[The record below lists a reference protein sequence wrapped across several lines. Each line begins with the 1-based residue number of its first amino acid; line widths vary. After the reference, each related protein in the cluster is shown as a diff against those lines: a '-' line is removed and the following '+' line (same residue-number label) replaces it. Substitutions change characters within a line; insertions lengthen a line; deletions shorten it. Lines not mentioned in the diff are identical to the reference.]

1 MSNQFSGRPT
11 WAEINL
17 DNLAYNLRSVKN
29 FINQPIKVTAIVKAD
44 AYGHC
49 AVECAK
55 KLENS
60 GIDWFGVAL
69 PEEGVELR
77 ENGIIKPI
85 LCLGGFW
92 VGQERI
98 ILENDLTPVIF
109 QAEKAEIL
117 DRAASEQNVTA
128 KAHIKID
135 TGMGRIGVRFDEI
148 EDFIQRIKALKNIN
162 FEGIMTHFA
171 AADKFEEKSF
181 TNLQIERFNQAVEL
195 FENSGFRFTYKDMAN
210 SPASIAYPDSYGDM
224 IRLGGILYGL
234 GDDVLPDWTQR
245 PELKPVLSLYSRITL
260 LKKIKKGETLG
271 YSRTFRA
278 ERDSVIATIPIGYQ
292 DGYRRGFSN
301 RARVIINGK
310 FAEVVGRISMDWTI
324 LDVTEIPDIKIGD
337 KVVLIGEQD
346 GLKITAEELAKKVDT
361 ISYEITCGIDRRVKR
376 VYVGS
381 E

>member
-1 MSNQFSGRPT
+1 MSNLISGRPT

-17 DNLAYNLRSVKN
+17 DNLIFNLRSVKE
-29 FINQPIKVTAIVKAD
+29 FINKPIKYMAVVKAD
-44 AYGHC
+44 AYGHG

-55 KLENS
+55 KLESS
-60 GIDWFGVAL
+60 GIDWLGVAL

-77 ENGIIKPI
+77 QKGVTKPI

-92 VGQERI
+92 IGQEK
-98 ILENDLTPVIF
+98 LVLQNDLTPVIF

-117 DRAASEQNVTA
+117 DRAARELNIKA
-128 KAHIKID
+128 NAHIKID
-135 TGMGRIGVRFDEI
+135 TGMGRIGIRFDEI
-148 EDFIQRIKALKNIN
+148 SDFTKKIKSLKNIN

-171 AADKFEEKSF
+171 AADKLEEKSF
-181 TNLQIERFNQAVEL
+181 TTLQIDRFNKAVEF
-195 FENSGFRFTYKDMAN
+195 FENNGFCFLYKDMAN

-224 IRLGGILYGL
+224 VRLGGILYGL
-234 GDDVLPDWTQR
+234 GDDVLPDWTER
-245 PELKPVLSLYSRITL
+245 PDIKSVLSLYSKITY

-278 ERDSVIATIPIGYQ
+278 EKDSIIATIPIGYQ
-292 DGYRRGFSN
+292 DGFRRGFSN

-310 FAEVVGRISMDWTI
+310 FADVVGRISMDWTI
-324 LDVTEIPDIKIGD
+324 LDVTEIPDVKIGD
-337 KVVLIGEQD
+337 KVVLIGEQN
-346 GLKITAEELAKKVDT
+346 GLKITAEELAEKIDT